1 MLKLMIYAIL
11 YILLFREIYAV
22 VLHDLYGE
30 DSGRQ
35 TEHYDEQKRAA
46 RRTDRPQEFMGSAIL
61 PRSLEIR

>member
-1 MLKLMIYAIL
+1 MLKMLVYAVV

-30 DSGRQ
+30 ESDRHRPS
-35 TEHYDEQKRAA
+35 ESEQKRAVRYA
-46 RRTDRPQEFMGSAIL
+46 DRPQEFMGSVH